1 MDTSDAIAALTSL
14 AQETRLTAFRFL
26 IDAHPAAHQ
35 AGEIA
40 RACGVPHNTMSTHL
54 SHLVR
59 AGLIT
64 VARSGRSM
72 LYRADT
78 DGFRDLVA
86 FLAHDCCGG
95 RPEICAPILANLPDD
110 ACDCQTEAA
119 GGRPRV

>member
-26 IDAHPAAHQ
+26 VDSHPEAHP

-40 RACGVPHNTMSTHL
+40 RVCRVPHNTMSTHL

-64 VARSGRSM
+64 VTRSGRSM

-78 DGFRDLVA
+78 SGFRALVA
-86 FLAHDCCGG
+86 FLAHDCCNG
-95 RPEICAPILANLPDD
+95 RPEICAPILSALP
-110 ACDCQTEAA
+110 AASCDCQPENAR
-119 GGRPRV
+119 G